1 MQIRRSS
8 RRRLVLNYVG
18 TVFSAWPTVKFKVLR
33 RIARL
38 QCAQLESGESRGLDS
53 RTARGAAS
61 LLTPIRTLRPRSYGF
76 TAIIPLHDV
85 TAASAKT
92 PYAGNEHWNVAR
104 ERTVIALQL
113 EAPAAVLARFKP
125 RQASDCLE
133 FAFSSYIRR
142 ERYVFRD

>member
-61 LLTPIRTLRPRSYGF
+61 LLTPIRTLRSVVSGKSICIDLHRS
-76 TAIIPLHDV
+76 
-85 TAASAKT
+85 
-92 PYAGNEHWNVAR
+92 AR
-104 ERTVIALQL
+104 DHRQDRR
-113 EAPAAVLARFKP
+113 AVP
-125 RQASDCLE
+125 
-133 FAFSSYIRR
+133 
-142 ERYVFRD
+142 

>member
-76 TAIIPLHDV
+76 TPLFLCMMSRLLAQKHLTQV
-85 TAASAKT
+85 TSIGMSH
-92 PYAGNEHWNVAR
+92 GNAR
-104 ERTVIALQL
+104 
-113 EAPAAVLARFKP
+113 
-125 RQASDCLE
+125 
-133 FAFSSYIRR
+133 
-142 ERYVFRD
+142 